1 MSDNQGPGQ
10 SGIPPATAGAASPL
24 SRLLRHLN
32 AALAVALLALV
43 LAVWNWL
50 NSHQGLNLLEQD
62 LSKRLAEFD
71 SRGRESHMLA
81 AQAQEGAREAA
92 VKLGLLEQKLAE
104 SQNQLLAL
112 ESMYQELAKSRDEWV
127 LAEVEQILLIASQQ
141 LQLAGNVKA
150 ALLALQTADSRLQRL
165 DKPQFYILRKAITR
179 DIDRLRAAPS
189 LDVTGTSLRLDGL
202 VAAVDDLPLALESEP
217 QADKG
222 RAAPKPV
229 PAERGWKRLGREVW
243 QDFMQLVRIRTA
255 AQPDA
260 PLLSPTQSYF
270 LRENLKL
277 RLLSARLALLQRDD
291 SGFKADLKACEAWLS
306 RYFDTRAKPTMSALS
321 TLRQLAASP
330 VGAELPDISESLAA
344 VRSYKLARERGGR

>member
-1 MSDNQGPGQ
+1 MSDNQDPGQ
-10 SGIPPATAGAASPL
+10 SGIPPAAAGAASPL

-165 DKPQFYILRKAITR
+165 DKPQFYVLRKAITR
-179 DIDRLRAAPS
+179 DIDRLRVAPS

-222 RAAPKPV
+222 AVSKPA

-243 QDFMQLVRIRTA
+243 QDFMQLVRIRTV

-291 SGFKADLKACEAWLS
+291 SSFKADLKASEAWLS